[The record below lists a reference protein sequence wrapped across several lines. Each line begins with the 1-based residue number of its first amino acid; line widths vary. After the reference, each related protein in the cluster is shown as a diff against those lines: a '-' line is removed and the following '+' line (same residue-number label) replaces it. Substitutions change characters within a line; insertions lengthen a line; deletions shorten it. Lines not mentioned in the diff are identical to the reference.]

1 MSYPWRPFRFWE
13 WSVRDTF
20 PVKFAILYRHGWE
33 PISPTMCDIDD
44 ILREVFE
51 AYRNDIRVE
60 SNLKEYRVVDIR
72 NLVRPPDCSPV
83 LFQGDTYAFA
93 RWAAAQSL
101 KRRIYGDAL
110 AVIPIDYKKD

>member
-1 MSYPWRPFRFWE
+1 MSYSWRPLRFWE
-13 WSVRDTF
+13 WSVRDSF
-20 PVKFAILYRHGWE
+20 PVKFAILYPFGGE
-33 PISPTMCDIDD
+33 PTMCDVDD

-60 SNLKEYRVVDIR
+60 SNLEEYRVVDIR

-83 LFQGDTYAFA
+83 LFQGGTYAFA

-110 AVIPIDYKKD
+110 AVIPVDYKKD